1 MRRPALLF
9 GSLQTMKPAVGGED
23 LPREEGCLVGGQ
35 KGNGVG
41 HVLRRPQPSQRRL
54 LRQIPQ
60 GLLSQNLNH
69 VGVDDAGSHAVDP
82 DVGGRQLQR
91 QGPGQPHESGFGWQ
105 AYATSQEAPRS
116 PQMVRC

>member
-1 MRRPALLF
+1 M
-9 GSLQTMKPAVGGED
+9 
-23 LPREEGCLVGGQ
+23 
-35 KGNGVG
+35 G

-91 QGPGQPHESGFGWQ
+91 QGPGQPHESGFG
-105 AYATSQEAPRS
+105 AGIRHLTGGS
-116 PQMVRC
+116 PQSPDG